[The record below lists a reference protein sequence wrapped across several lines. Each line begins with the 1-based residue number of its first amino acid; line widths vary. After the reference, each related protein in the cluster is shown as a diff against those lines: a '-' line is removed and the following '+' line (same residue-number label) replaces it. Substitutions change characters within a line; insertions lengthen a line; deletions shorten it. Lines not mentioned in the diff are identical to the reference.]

1 MRNNDTSNDATTAK
15 RVMMEEAKSIIS
27 SAEKLDDSDIEQAI
41 EILFKT
47 SGKIIITGIGKSGHV
62 GKKWPRHYPAPDR
75 LLIFYT
81 HPKRCMEI

>member
-1 MRNNDTSNDATTAK
+1 MTNKDTSNDATTAK

-47 SGKIIITGIGKSGHV
+47 SGKIIIHF
-62 GKKWPRHYPAPDR
+62 PALEHLP
-75 LLIFYT
+75 IFYT